1 LNKKLILKLF
11 GKKISK
17 KKQPIRI
24 KQKLIKKMII
34 LIKLIYD
41 FFENWKKLFQIDI
54 KQENIIEV

>member
-1 LNKKLILKLF
+1 LKIF

-17 KKQPIRI
+17 NKQPIRI
-24 KQKLIKKMII
+24 NQKLIKKMII
-34 LIKLIYD
+34 LMKLIYD